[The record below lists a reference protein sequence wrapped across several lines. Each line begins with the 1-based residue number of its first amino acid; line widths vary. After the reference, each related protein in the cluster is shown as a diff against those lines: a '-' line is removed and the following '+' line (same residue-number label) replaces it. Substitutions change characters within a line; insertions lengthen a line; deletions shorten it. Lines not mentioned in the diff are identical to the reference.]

1 MFHSDL
7 TSLQMK
13 GPLSDVSHWLIDAS
27 LKKGSLEADR
37 EWLNGDALTI
47 VIAGS
52 DTIAP
57 TLVFV
62 FYELALSP
70 LQQSILLEELRLVDI
85 NDHAQLKG
93 CAHLTAVINETLRL
107 HPAIPSGGYRQTP
120 PSGLTIGD
128 TYIPGNITIV
138 SPRYSLARL
147 ETSYQ
152 FSDKWIPER
161 WTTKP
166 EMVMDA
172 RGFAP
177 FSQGKFNCVGKG
189 LAMSEMRFVIALLV
203 KKFTVDLAEGEKG
216 QKLFADLRDQ
226 FTASPGSLNLKFRL
240 RD

>member
-1 MFHSDL
+1 
-7 TSLQMK
+7 MK
-13 GPLSDVSHWLIDAS
+13 GPLPDVSHWLIDDS

-47 VIAGS
+47 IIAGS

-57 TLVFV
+57 TLVFI

-70 LQQSILLEELRLVDI
+70 LQQSKLLEELKSVDI
-85 NDHAQLKG
+85 NDHAQLKR
-93 CAHLTAVINETLRL
+93 CTHLAAIINETLRL
-107 HPAIPSGGYRQTP
+107 HPPVPSGGYRQTP
-120 PSGLTIGD
+120 PSGLTIGN
-128 TYIPGNITIV
+128 TYIPGNTTII

-152 FSDKWIPER
+152 FADKWIPER

-177 FSQGKFNCVGKG
+177 FSQGRFNCVWKG
-189 LAMSEMRFVIALLV
+189 LAMNEMRFAVALLV
-203 KKFTVDLAEGEKG
+203 KKFTVDLAEGETG
-216 QKLFADLRDQ
+216 QRLFSDLRDQ
-226 FTASPGSLNLKFRL
+226 FTASPGSLRLKFCI